1 MAHIKDLRK
10 LEMDEIMD
18 FYNHIED
25 YGHIFYGDNSELEP
39 GFEKIKEG
47 IEDIKKIIEDY
58 WSY

>member
-1 MAHIKDLRK
+1 MTHIKDLRK
-10 LEMDEIMD
+10 QEMDEIMD
-18 FYNHIED
+18 FYNHIEE
-25 YGHIFYGDNSELEP
+25 YGHIFYGDNSELES